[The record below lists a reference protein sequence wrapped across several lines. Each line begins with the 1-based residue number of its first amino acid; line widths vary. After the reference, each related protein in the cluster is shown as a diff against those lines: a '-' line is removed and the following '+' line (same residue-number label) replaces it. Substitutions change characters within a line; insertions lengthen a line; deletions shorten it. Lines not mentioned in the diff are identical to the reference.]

1 MATLPTLESGRMQAI
16 NVPGAVTPNV
26 QAPEVNYV
34 GMRRAITANQEM
46 AQTLDRLSSSL
57 FQTAGTYA
65 QEKATRFAAENPLTN
80 VQLQAA
86 VNGDFASF
94 DQGGGGG
101 EIYQRALEKARAFQ
115 MSSAFEVEARDQL
128 TKMLVALE
136 SGDESVTTQNFQ
148 SAITSLSAGFGK
160 AVAAQSPEAAMKL
173 RASIATTGNVVL
185 QKAAEFELKRDKER
199 REIALRTDFSNTE
212 RILEATISQGFW
224 VDDKGT
230 KRSIEDLID
239 VERKSMAIKAF
250 SLGNGQ
256 LAKEYGDRFEQ
267 AVRKAKINAI
277 TGFIVN
283 DNAMMADP
291 DMALQRLR
299 SGDLGKMS
307 DVAKIL
313 GATDF
318 DAIKT
323 ISANIMTE
331 ANNRYTLKQ
340 RKVEAEKNQDIQ
352 TFVGLYTQ
360 AIGMAATDPGREA
373 LVLQINDIAKRN
385 PSAIPLNVI
394 KDLNE
399 PDKEGNYMVEFNALE
414 KIYSGEITSADQ
426 LRNVSGLTGKQYVS
440 LLGKLMSQEKS
451 NDAKLNRGLTL
462 LAGIPV
468 MPGQV
473 IAIDPKG
480 DQFKR
485 LRDLKDR
492 AESIKNQ
499 ANREGKYISSEE
511 ILSQLEKEIAAKRN
525 SEAVKRAKERLDFYQ
540 KKEWINGVI
549 NEDTLPGLKRKAK
562 DNKSR
567 MNDIAE
573 IERQLKIIN
582 GGV

>member
-1 MATLPTLESGRMQAI
+1 MATLPTIESGRMQAI

-26 QAPEVNYV
+26 QAPEVNYA
-34 GMRRAITANQEM
+34 GMRRAITSNQEM

-65 QEKATRFAAENPLTN
+65 QEKATRFAAENPITN

-86 VNGDFASF
+86 VNGDFTSF

-101 EIYQRALEKARAFQ
+101 AIYQRALEKARAFQ

-136 SGDESVTTQNFQ
+136 SGDDSVTTQNFQ
-148 SAITSLSAGFGK
+148 AAITSLSAGFGK
-160 AVAAQSPEAAMKL
+160 AVASQSPEAAMKL

-199 REIALRTDFSNTE
+199 RKIALTTDFANTE
-212 RILEATISQGFW
+212 QILEATISQGFW
-224 VDDKGT
+224 VDDKNT
-230 KRSIEDLID
+230 KRSIEDLIEA
-239 VERKSMAIKAF
+239 ERKSMAIKAI
-250 SLGNGQ
+250 SLGDAQ
-256 LAKEYGDRFEQ
+256 LAKEYGDRFET
-267 AVRKAKINAI
+267 AVRKAKISAI
-277 TGFIVN
+277 TKFIVT
-283 DNAMMADP
+283 DDAMMANP

-307 DVAKIL
+307 DVASIL
-313 GATDF
+313 VSTDF
-318 DAIKT
+318 EAIKT

-331 ANNRYTLKQ
+331 ANNRYTLNQ
-340 RKVEAEKNQDIQ
+340 RKADVEKNQDIQ

-360 AIGMAATDPGREA
+360 AIGMAPTDPSRES
-373 LVLQINDIAKRN
+373 LVLQINAIAKRN
-385 PSAIPLNVI
+385 PSAIPLNVV

-399 PDKEGNYMVEFNALE
+399 PDKEANYMVEFNALE

-485 LRDLKDR
+485 LRKLKER
-492 AESIKNQ
+492 AESIQNQ
-499 ANREGKYISSEE
+499 ASREGKYISSEE
-511 ILSQLEKEIAAKRN
+511 ILSQLEKEIAAERN
-525 SEAVKRAKERLDFYQ
+525 TEAAKRAQETINFYQ

-549 NEDTLPGLKRKAK
+549 NEDTLPGLKRKA
-562 DNKSR
+562 DGNKSR

-582 GGV
+582 GGL